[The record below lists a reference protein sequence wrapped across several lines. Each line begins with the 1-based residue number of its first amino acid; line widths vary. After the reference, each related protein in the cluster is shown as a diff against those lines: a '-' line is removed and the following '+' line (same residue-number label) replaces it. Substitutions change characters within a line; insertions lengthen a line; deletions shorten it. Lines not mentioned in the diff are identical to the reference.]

1 MSKLIFLLTLGLGF
15 SATADVKKDLKA
27 IAAKVAAPAAASLT
41 PAEKA
46 QHQKW
51 QTYLNDPNGSYAYYP
66 KEMCGKDFPMTLDQN
81 VTAPFM
87 KAGNDAAVYCE
98 EIRTK
103 LSTMCRNS
111 ADLKNN
117 NKVKINKLIAK
128 ITCKIGTKEDEA
140 SFKLVGTELQASL
153 GAKASN
159 ISENLL
165 AFLDATP

>member
-1 MSKLIFLLTLGLGF
+1 MKALIFLLAFGF
-15 SATADVKKDLKA
+15 SASADVKKDLKA
-27 IAAKVAAPAAASLT
+27 IATKVAAPAVVTLS

-51 QTYLNDPNGSYAYYP
+51 QAYLSDPNGSYAYYP
-66 KEMCGKDFPMTLDQN
+66 KEMCGKDLPMTLDQN

-117 NKVKINKLIAK
+117 NKVKINKLIGK
-128 ITCKIGTKEDEA
+128 ISCKIAAKEDEA
-140 SFKLVGTELQASL
+140 SFKLVGNELQAFL

-159 ISENLL
+159 IAEKLL
-165 AFLDATP
+165 EFLDATPN